1 MADDTQNTFLPLRL
15 IAVEELRRHSGWF
28 IVLGIALVILGFI
41 ALGDSLFVTVV
52 SVTLFGLILIVGA
65 VIGIIEAFRVKKW
78 SGFFLLIFLAA
89 LSGIVGLI
97 IVANPV
103 AGAVTLTLMMAVYF
117 VVGGLFRIIFALV
130 ERFDSWGWMF
140 FNGIV
145 TLLLGI
151 LIWKHWP
158 LSGLWIIGLFIG
170 IEMIIY
176 GWSWLMLGLSFRS
189 PKKQTT

>member
-1 MADDTQNTFLPLRL
+1 MTDDTQNTFLPLRL
-15 IAVEELRRHSGWF
+15 LAVEELRRHSGWF
-28 IVLGIALVILGFI
+28 IVLGIALLILGAI
-41 ALGDSLFVTVV
+41 AIGDSLLVTVV
-52 SVTLFGLILIVGA
+52 SITLFGLILIVGS
-65 VIGIIEAFRVKKW
+65 VIGIIEAFRLKKW
-78 SGFFLLIFLAA
+78 TGFFLHLFLAV

-103 AGAVTLTLMMAVYF
+103 AGAVTLTLLMSVYF

-140 FNGIV
+140 FNGVV

-151 LIWKHWP
+151 FIWKQWP

-176 GWSWLMLGLSFRS
+176 GWSWLMLALSVRRTT
-189 PKKQTT
+189 KQTV

>member
-15 IAVEELRRHSGWF
+15 LAVEELRRYSGWF
-28 IVLGIALVILGFI
+28 IVLGIALIILGVI
-41 ALGDSLFVTVV
+41 AIGDSLLVTVV
-52 SVTLFGLILIVGA
+52 SVTLFGLILIVGS
-65 VIGIIEAFRVKKW
+65 VIGIIEAFRLKKW
-78 SGFFLLIFLAA
+78 TGFFLHLFLAV

-103 AGAVTLTLMMAVYF
+103 AGAVTLTLLMSVYF

-140 FNGIV
+140 FNGLV

-151 LIWKHWP
+151 FIWKQWP

-176 GWSWLMLGLSFRS
+176 GWSWLMLALSVRRTN
-189 PKKQTT
+189 KQTV

>member
-15 IAVEELRRHSGWF
+15 LGVEELRRHSGWF
-28 IVLGIALVILGFI
+28 LVLGIALIILGVI

-52 SVTLFGLILIVGA
+52 SITLFGLILIIGA
-65 VIGIIEAFRVKKW
+65 VIGIIEAFRLKKW
-78 SGFFLLIFLAA
+78 TGFFLHLFLAL

-103 AGAVTLTLMMAVYF
+103 AGAVTLTLLMAFYF
-117 VVGGLFRIIFALV
+117 VVGGIFRIVFALV
-130 ERFDSWGWMF
+130 ERFDSWGWLF

-151 LIWKHWP
+151 LIWTQWP
-158 LSGLWIIGLFIG
+158 FSVLWIIGLFIG

-176 GWSWLMLGLSFRS
+176 GWSWVMLALSIRS
-189 PKKQTT
+189 TKKQTS

>member
-15 IAVEELRRHSGWF
+15 LAVEELRRHSGWF
-28 IVLGIALVILGFI
+28 IGLGIALIILGVI
-41 ALGDSLFVTVV
+41 ALGDSILVTVV
-52 SVTLFGLILIVGA
+52 SITLFGIILIVGA
-65 VIGIIEAFRVKKW
+65 VLGMIEAFRLKKW
-78 SGFFLLIFLAA
+78 TGFFLHLFLAV
-89 LSGIVGLI
+89 LSGIVGVI

-103 AGAVTLTLMMAVYF
+103 AGAVTLTLLMSVYF

-151 LIWKHWP
+151 LIWKQWP

-176 GWSWLMLGLSFRS
+176 GWSWLMLGLSVRS
-189 PKKQTT
+189 PKKQTA

>member
-15 IAVEELRRHSGWF
+15 LAVEELRRHSGWF
-28 IVLGIALVILGFI
+28 IVLGIALIILGVI
-41 ALGDSLFVTVV
+41 AIGDSLLVTVV
-52 SVTLFGLILIVGA
+52 SVTLFGLILIVGS
-65 VIGIIEAFRVKKW
+65 VIGIIEAFRLKKW
-78 SGFFLLIFLAA
+78 TGFFLHLFLAV

-103 AGAVTLTLMMAVYF
+103 AGAVTLTLLMSVYF

-140 FNGIV
+140 FNGLV

-151 LIWKHWP
+151 FIWKQWP

-176 GWSWLMLGLSFRS
+176 GWSWLMLALSVRRTN
-189 PKKQTT
+189 KQTV